1 MEIEP
6 TTVAF
11 IVRRVPPRS
20 LTIAKS
26 RIALIFHL
34 NTRYV
39 YTDLEN
45 EFEYL
50 KRLELIKA

>member
-11 IVRRVPPRS
+11 IVRRLPRQP
-20 LTIAKS
+20 LPIPKS

-39 YTDLEN
+39 CIYRHG
-45 EFEYL
+45 
-50 KRLELIKA
+50 KRI